1 MTGQNRAAQ
10 VEVGQRKAR
19 RRRAA
24 QWKKEK
30 GTAQWKRSK
39 QRNSWNRKARHGKT
53 RRGITMRDSA
63 KSVRVARDK
72 AGQPKARH
80 GRARKFRTGK
90 TAAHDKARQLEVQ
103 GSAR

>member
-1 MTGQNRAAQ
+1 
-10 VEVGQRKAR
+10 
-19 RRRAA
+19 
-24 QWKKEK
+24 
-30 GTAQWKRSK
+30 
-39 QRNSWNRKARHGKT
+39 
-53 RRGITMRDSA
+53 MRDSA